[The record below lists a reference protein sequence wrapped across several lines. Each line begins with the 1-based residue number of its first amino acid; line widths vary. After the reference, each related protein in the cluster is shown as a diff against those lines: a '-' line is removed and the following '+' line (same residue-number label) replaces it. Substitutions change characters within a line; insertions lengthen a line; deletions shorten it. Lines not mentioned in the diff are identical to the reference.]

1 MTKESH
7 IKSFNS
13 DWISIGKIL
22 LTLLVFQDIFLKKSI
37 EIEVPREMIY
47 SSLDGWSPWNKL
59 KESFLT
65 WTEF

>member
-47 SSLDGWSPWNKL
+47 SGLDG
-59 KESFLT
+59 
-65 WTEF
+65 